1 MVSKETIKKLVDARH
16 FPLWGIVASTIGLV
30 FILGAMIPYEGTIG
44 EPFSIF
50 NHFVSELGELGVS
63 EFAMMFNIGMI
74 LAGFTYI
81 PFMIG
86 FAIYLDNIIS
96 KIAGLVGVFT
106 SISIIFVGIFP
117 MNYSMEHYSAA
128 MSFFLSGM
136 IMVVLWAI
144 AIFIQQALKIPK
156 YMALGGVINFI
167 IFALFLFGDWGSL
180 NDVMARPDFH
190 MIPTLEWGIYF
201 AIIGYLLLIS
211 LFTWKRSKATIDVLP
226 YESAS

>member
-1 MVSKETIKKLVDARH
+1 MESKETIKKLVDARH
-16 FPLWGIVASTIGLV
+16 FPLWGITASTIGLV
-30 FILGAMIPYEGTIG
+30 FILGAMIPYEGTTG
-44 EPFSIF
+44 ESFSIF

-74 LAGFTYI
+74 LAGFTFI

-86 FAIYLDNIIS
+86 FAIYLENIVG

-106 SISIIFVGIFP
+106 SVSIILVGIFP
-117 MNYSMEHYSAA
+117 MNYAMEHTTVA
-128 MSFFLSGM
+128 MSFFFSGM

-144 AIFIQQALKIPK
+144 AILIQKEPKIPK
-156 YMALGGVINFI
+156 YMSLGGLINFV
-167 IFALFLFGDWGSL
+167 IFALFLFGNWGSL
-180 NDVMARPDFH
+180 SDVMTRPDFH

-211 LFTWKRSKATIDVLP
+211 IMTWKRSRIA
-226 YESAS
+226 